1 MKKNTLESIDEALK
15 KESSKQRTYL
25 GAEKAKVGRKKGE
38 DKKIAISIYLKKEE
52 HNKLLEAMQD
62 EFEENKS
69 QFARKIILKYLRE
82 TKIR

>member
-1 MKKNTLESIDEALK
+1 MK

-38 DKKIAISIYLKKEE
+38 DKKIAIAIYLKKEE
-52 HNKLLEAMQD
+52 HDKLLEAMQD

-69 QFARKIILKYLRE
+69 QFARKIILKYLKQIE
-82 TKIR
+82 TR